1 MKVDKKRLREHNQ
14 FKNKRLRG
22 NWGMKI
28 EYNEQAIWAYWQIGR
43 SEYNLT
49 EFSVMEYAERLE
61 NEVRKGVKI
70 LGSNNTEE

>member
-1 MKVDKKRLREHNQ
+1 
-14 FKNKRLRG
+14 
-22 NWGMKI
+22 MKI